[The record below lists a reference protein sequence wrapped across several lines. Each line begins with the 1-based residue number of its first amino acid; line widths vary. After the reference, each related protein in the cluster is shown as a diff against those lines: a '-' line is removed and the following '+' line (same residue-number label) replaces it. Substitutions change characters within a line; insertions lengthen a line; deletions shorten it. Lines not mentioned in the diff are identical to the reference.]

1 MPLGLLGIC
10 RLRLPPA
17 QDGCGELRN
26 VLNLKWLALTDTS
39 PIDFTSGS
47 FGDFLPTRV
56 GLTQVLHWLSRPG
69 WQGSACHQHLMRPFR
84 VEKKAAA
91 TASLTDVD
99 QIKIFYADAL

>member
-10 RLRLPPA
+10 RLRFPPA

-69 WQGSACHQHLMRPFR
+69 WQGSACHQHFMRPFR

-99 QIKIFYADAL
+99 QIKIFCADAL